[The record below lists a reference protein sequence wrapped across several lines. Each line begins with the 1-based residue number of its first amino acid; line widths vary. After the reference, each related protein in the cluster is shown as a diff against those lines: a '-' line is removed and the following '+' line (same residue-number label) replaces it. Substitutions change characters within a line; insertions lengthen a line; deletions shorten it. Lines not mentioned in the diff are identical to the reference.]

1 MNDQNTNNKQE
12 TEVKILVDTTE
23 KVEQHEENGET
34 PEVKVSAV
42 EEAETEAEVFKH
54 LIEEV
59 EKELKNFSANL
70 KAQKSD
76 LAPELEKLK
85 KGAILIH
92 NVPKKLEEQI
102 HGLIP
107 GIATELNT
115 INERQLEKIEQHYV
129 RQTEESVQRHIEQ
142 IRKIEQYYAEQ
153 TEDQKNSLME
163 SRQKIEQLAID
174 ISKIDKRRIINLF
187 IGVIISSVIAACGA
201 TYAASYMMKSFPTR
215 VAIQH
220 PENIILYDSN
230 VSLWDLSETNAKL
243 NDTHKKFNK
252 LKEDL
257 GKIKKQIQNKDLR
270 KNNTKDSSKP

>member
-12 TEVKILVDTTE
+12 TEVKVLASLKE
-23 KVEQHEENGET
+23 KPVQHEKNGET
-34 PEVKVSAV
+34 SEIKVSPV
-42 EEAETEAEVFKH
+42 ERAKTEAEI
-54 LIEEV
+54 LADTIEKIEGKMS
-59 EKELKNFSANL
+59 EFSKNIESYKSALKEELKQL
-70 KAQKSD
+70 R
-76 LAPELEKLK
+76 E
-85 KGAILIH
+85 GALLIH
-92 NVPKKLEEQI
+92 AVPKKLEEQI

-107 GIATELNT
+107 GIAAELNT
-115 INERQLEKIEQHYV
+115 INEQ
-129 RQTEESVQRHIEQ
+129 QTEQ
-142 IRKIEQYYAEQ
+142 
-153 TEDQKNSLME
+153 QKNLLTE

-187 IGVIISSVIAACGA
+187 IGVIISSTIAACGA

-243 NDTHKKFNK
+243 NDSHKKFNK

-257 GKIKKQIQNKDLR
+257 GKIKQQIQNKELR